1 MEGKMPN
8 YMSIQNSKT
17 RVIKNE
23 LQTTGRVKAN
33 DDQSVENVKITNDHA
48 FYKLICEK
56 RAHGDV
62 STEQFNSL
70 YYNIS
75 EEMIKKPFTIQEIN
89 NFCKEKSIPLFTT
102 DELLTLVPKDE
113 TKCYTDYKVNSVRG
127 HDHGYMADQINI
139 KASYIEKNLIDHPDY
154 QNYIMD
160 SDSYYNFIYKKL
172 ILETLRDRA
181 LDMFNGGKTEEQV
194 REYLNRINTS
204 NKTVKEVKEL
214 LETVSEGSLKEWLN
228 DPLNKGYTDV
238 EYHVLYEKISEELV
252 HTSMNIDQIK
262 EIYNKYSI
270 TPPTDSELEGMKK
283 VQEETRSSEH
293 YEQKT
298 GLTFQGRINLNVT
311 DDNADN
317 KFNLNIDLFQDKSFE
332 DLTDQNNDGV
342 INNEG
347 LLKALEDT
355 VKTFNEVFGIKKDN
369 NPLLA
374 HGNVANFRLFL
385 FENKKSYEDFLSKK
399 DSGKIPGG
407 GAAESSDNNYI
418 SNMYSHA
425 ENGRNNGDFT
435 HDGKIDHNDYNY
447 VIKHE
452 LVHALTFYLTSKL
465 DLGKV
470 LMEGLAEYVTH
481 LTEGEK
487 PTDFAKLVG
496 EKYKEH
502 TLEEIIKGAI
512 DPYKT
517 GAAAIAYIEETYP
530 NFIDN
535 LLYAA
540 TEDRKTINGRFYF
553 KEMMQKIYQSE
564 AEKIQKGEGFSNWVK
579 THSSTEDNAVESNAV
594 ESNHVQSDQS
604 DEENEVQTDSLKS
617 EGKATTS
624 SLHGLEAPKK
634 PVMHVQNEEKIVLKD
649 TILKIEK
656 SYDRD
661 SEGKHKANV
670 TIDRNDIESLY
681 NRAEG
686 AEQQSVLKFWHKL
699 HESKY
704 KVGALPEDKY
714 YFKDGKFVIRDS
726 DAGKCIL
733 LPADKVSIKIVKD
746 GNHYDLAISNN
757 DNGKVISSIT
767 KIDNLNYELLSDSS
781 YFNLET
787 QDSTIFLGQH
797 NEYNLYLENGFA
809 KMFDCA
815 SDHVYHDHNSA
826 YM

>member
-1 MEGKMPN
+1 M
-8 YMSIQNSKT
+8 
-17 RVIKNE
+17 
-23 LQTTGRVKAN
+23 QTTGRVRTN

-70 YYNIS
+70 YYDIS
-75 EEMIKKPFTIQEIN
+75 EKMIKKPFTIQEIN
-89 NFCKEKSIPLFTT
+89 DFCKEKGIPLFTT

-113 TKCYTDYKVNSVRG
+113 TKCYADYEVNSVRG

-139 KASYIEKNLIDHPDY
+139 KASYIEKNLIDHQDY
-154 QNYIMD
+154 QNYIVD
-160 SDSYYNFIYKKL
+160 SDSYYKFIYKKST
-172 ILETLRDRA
+172 LETLRDRA
-181 LDMFNGGKTEEQV
+181 LDMFNDGKTEEQV

-204 NKTVKEVKEL
+204 NKIIREVKES
-214 LETVSEGSLKEWLN
+214 LENIPEGSFKGWLD
-228 DPLNKGYTDV
+228 DPLNKGYTNV

-252 HTSMNIDQIK
+252 HTSMSIDQIK
-262 EIYNKYSI
+262 GIYNQYGI
-270 TPPTDSELEGMKK
+270 IPPTESELRGMKK

-311 DDNADN
+311 DDSAENE
-317 KFNLNIDLFQDKSFE
+317 FNLNIDLFQDKSFE
-332 DLTDQNNDGV
+332 DFIDQNNDGVINSEDLIDQNNDGV

-385 FENKKSYEDFLSKK
+385 FENKESYEDFLSKGY
-399 DSGKIPGG
+399 SGKIPGG

-435 HDGKIDHNDYNY
+435 HDGKVDHNDYNY

-487 PTDFAKLVG
+487 LADFAKLVG

-512 DPYKT
+512 DPYQT

-540 TEDRKTINGRFYF
+540 TEDRKTLNGRFYF
-553 KEMMQKIYQSE
+553 KEMMTKTYESE
-564 AEKIQKGEGFSNWVK
+564 GEKIKNGEGFSNWVK
-579 THSSTEDNAVESNAV
+579 ANSSTEDSAVES
-594 ESNHVQSDQS
+594 HHIQYDQQ
-604 DEENEVQTDSLKS
+604 DEENEVHSK
-617 EGKATTS
+617 
-624 SLHGLEAPKK
+624 
-634 PVMHVQNEEKIVLKD
+634 
-649 TILKIEK
+649 
-656 SYDRD
+656 
-661 SEGKHKANV
+661 
-670 TIDRNDIESLY
+670 
-681 NRAEG
+681 
-686 AEQQSVLKFWHKL
+686 EQV
-699 HESKY
+699 
-704 KVGALPEDKY
+704 
-714 YFKDGKFVIRDS
+714 
-726 DAGKCIL
+726 
-733 LPADKVSIKIVKD
+733 
-746 GNHYDLAISNN
+746 
-757 DNGKVISSIT
+757 
-767 KIDNLNYELLSDSS
+767 
-781 YFNLET
+781 
-787 QDSTIFLGQH
+787 
-797 NEYNLYLENGFA
+797 NEYNAPICLDHFFQSDPIF
-809 KMFDCA
+809 KMNMLINT
-815 SDHVYHDHNSA
+815 STHI
-826 YM
+826 

>member
-1 MEGKMPN
+1 MSN

-23 LQTTGRVKAN
+23 LQTTGRVRAN
-33 DDQSVENVKITNDHA
+33 DQSVEDVKITNDHA

-56 RAHGDV
+56 QAHGDV
-62 STEQFNSL
+62 SVEQFNSL
-70 YYNIS
+70 YYEIS
-75 EEMIKKPFTIQEIN
+75 EKMIKKPFTTQEIN
-89 NFCKEKSIPLFTT
+89 DFCKEKGIPLFTT
-102 DELLTLVPKDE
+102 DELLTLVPKED
-113 TKCYTDYKVNSVRG
+113 TKCYVNYETNSVKT

-139 KASYIEKNLIDHPDY
+139 KASYIRADSVNHQDC
-154 QNYIMD
+154 QNYVVD
-160 SDSYYNFIYKKL
+160 SDAYYKFIYKKMVEGS
-172 ILETLRDRA
+172 IRSWVLEN
-181 LDMFNGGKTEEQV
+181 LDGSKSSEDSM
-194 REYLNRINTS
+194 REYLKNS
-204 NKTVKEVKEL
+204 SYDQEL
-214 LETVSEGSLKEWLN
+214 KAWLRDNPEGNLKGWLS
-228 DPLNKGYTDV
+228 DPANKGYTNV
-238 EYHVLYEKISEELV
+238 EYNVLYEKISEELV
-252 HTSMNIDQIK
+252 HTSMSIDQIK
-262 EIYNKYSI
+262 GIYNKYDI
-270 TPPTDSELEGMKK
+270 IPPTESEFRGIKK

-347 LLKALEDT
+347 LLKSLEET

-369 NPLLA
+369 NPLLT

-385 FENKKSYEDFLSKK
+385 FENKESYQKYLSGGH
-399 DSGKIPGG
+399 DVHIPGC

-425 ENGRNNGDFT
+425 ENARNNGDFT

-452 LVHALTFYLTSKL
+452 FVHALTFYLTSKL

-487 PTDFAKLVG
+487 PADFAKLVN
-496 EKYKEH
+496 EEYKEH
-502 TLEEIIKGAI
+502 TLEEIVKGAI
-512 DPYKT
+512 DPYQT
-517 GAAAIAYIEETYP
+517 GAAVIAYIEETYP

-579 THSSTEDNAVESNAV
+579 THSSAEDSSVDTQFE
-594 ESNHVQSDQS
+594 HQSVDNKE
-604 DEENEVQTDSLKS
+604 DEVQPDNSREQISEKKAEVQPTGSLR
-617 EGKATTS
+617 
-624 SLHGLEAPKK
+624 GLEALKK
-634 PVMHVQNEEKIVLKD
+634 PVIHEQNEGQEKIVLKD
-649 TILKIEK
+649 TILKIGK
-656 SYDRD
+656 SYDQG

-670 TIDRNDIESLY
+670 TIDYNDVKALY
-681 NRAEG
+681 DRAEG
-686 AEQQSVLKFWHKL
+686 AEKQSVLKFWHKL
-699 HESKY
+699 AESGY

-714 YFKDGKFVIRDS
+714 YFEKGKFVIHDS
-726 DAGKCIL
+726 GTKKLIV
-733 LPADKVSIKIVKD
+733 LPEDKVSIKIMKD
-746 GNHYDLAISNN
+746 GDSYSLAISSG
-757 DNGKVISSIT
+757 NGKVISSIS
-767 KIDNLNYELLSDSS
+767 KIDNPNYELLSDSS
-781 YFNLET
+781 HFNLGE
-787 QDSTIFLGQH
+787 QDNIVLSDQH
-797 NEYNLYLENGFA
+797 HEYNLYLENGFV
-809 KMFDCA
+809 KMFDYT
-815 SDHVYHDHNSA
+815 SDHIYHDHNSA
-826 YM
+826 YI

>member
-1 MEGKMPN
+1 MSN

-23 LQTTGRVKAN
+23 LQTTGRVRAN
-33 DDQSVENVKITNDHA
+33 DQSVEDVKITNDHA

-56 RAHGDV
+56 QAHGDV
-62 STEQFNSL
+62 SVEQFNSL
-70 YYNIS
+70 YYEIS
-75 EEMIKKPFTIQEIN
+75 EKMIKKPFTIQEIN
-89 NFCKEKSIPLFTT
+89 DFCKDKGIPLFTT

-113 TKCYTDYKVNSVRG
+113 TKYYVDYETNSVRG

-139 KASYIEKNLIDHPDY
+139 KASYIEKDLINHPDY

-160 SDSYYNFIYKKL
+160 SDSYYKFIYKKL

-194 REYLNRINTS
+194 REYLNRINTN
-204 NKTVKEVKEL
+204 NKTIKEVKEL
-214 LETVSEGSLKEWLN
+214 LEAVSEGSLKGWLN

-252 HTSMNIDQIK
+252 HTSMSIDQIK
-262 EIYNKYSI
+262 GIYNQYGI
-270 TPPTDSELEGMKK
+270 TPPTDSELGGMKK

-298 GLTFQGRINLNVT
+298 GLTFQGRINLEVT
-311 DDNADN
+311 DDNHDN
-317 KFNLNIDLFQDKSFE
+317 KFNLNIDLFQDKNFE
-332 DLTDQNNDGV
+332 DLIDQNGDGV
-342 INNEG
+342 INNQN
-347 LLKALEDT
+347 LLKSLEDT

-369 NPLLA
+369 NPLLV

-385 FENKKSYEDFLSKK
+385 FEDHASYQKYLS
-399 DSGKIPGG
+399 GQYGGQIPGG
-407 GAAESSDNNYI
+407 GAADSSDNNYI
-418 SNMYSHA
+418 SDMYSHA
-425 ENGRNNGDFT
+425 ENARGDRN
-435 HDGKIDHNDYNY
+435 HDGKTDHKDYNY

-487 PTDFAKLVG
+487 PADFAKLVS
-496 EKYKEH
+496 EEYKEH
-502 TLEEIIKGAI
+502 TLEEIVKGAI
-512 DPYKT
+512 DPYQT

-535 LLYAA
+535 LLHAA

-553 KEMMQKIYQSE
+553 KEMMQRIYQSE

-579 THSSTEDNAVESNAV
+579 THSSTEDSSVDA
-594 ESNHVQSDQS
+594 QSEHQS
-604 DEENEVQTDSLKS
+604 VDNKEDEVQPDNSREQISEKKAEVQPTGSLR
-617 EGKATTS
+617 
-624 SLHGLEAPKK
+624 GLEALKK
-634 PVMHVQNEEKIVLKD
+634 PVIHEHNEEKIILKD
-649 TILKIEK
+649 TILKMEK
-656 SYDRD
+656 SREQD

-670 TIDRNDIESLY
+670 AIGRNDIEALY
-681 NRAEG
+681 NKAAEG
-686 AEQQSVLKFWHKL
+686 AEKQSVLKFWHKL
-699 HESKY
+699 HTSEY

-714 YFKDGKFVIRDS
+714 YFKDGKFVIHDS
-726 DAGKCIL
+726 GAKKLIV
-733 LPADKVSIKIVKD
+733 LPEDKVSIKIMKD
-746 GNHYDLAISNN
+746 GDHYDLAIS
-757 DNGKVISSIT
+757 DEKGKVISSIT
-767 KIDNLNYELLSDSS
+767 KVDDLNYELLSDTSGFS
-781 YFNLET
+781 LET

-797 NEYNLYLENGFA
+797 NEYNSYLENGFV
-809 KMFDCA
+809 KMFDCPSNYA
-815 SDHVYHDHNSA
+815 YHDHNSD
-826 YM
+826 YIYS

>member
-1 MEGKMPN
+1 MK
-8 YMSIQNSKT
+8 NSSYDQ
-17 RVIKNE
+17 E
-23 LQTTGRVKAN
+23 LKAW
-33 DDQSVENVKITNDHA
+33 
-48 FYKLICEK
+48 
-56 RAHGDV
+56 
-62 STEQFNSL
+62 
-70 YYNIS
+70 
-75 EEMIKKPFTIQEIN
+75 
-89 NFCKEKSIPLFTT
+89 
-102 DELLTLVPKDE
+102 
-113 TKCYTDYKVNSVRG
+113 
-127 HDHGYMADQINI
+127 
-139 KASYIEKNLIDHPDY
+139 
-154 QNYIMD
+154 
-160 SDSYYNFIYKKL
+160 
-172 ILETLRDRA
+172 LRD
-181 LDMFNGGKTEEQV
+181 NP
-194 REYLNRINTS
+194 
-204 NKTVKEVKEL
+204 
-214 LETVSEGSLKEWLN
+214 EGNLKGWLS
-228 DPLNKGYTDV
+228 DPANKGYTNV
-238 EYHVLYEKISEELV
+238 EYNVLYEKISEELV
-252 HTSMNIDQIK
+252 HTSMSIDQIK
-262 EIYNKYSI
+262 GIYNKYDI
-270 TPPTDSELEGMKK
+270 TPPTESEFGGIKK

-347 LLKALEDT
+347 LLKSLEET
-355 VKTFNEVFGIKKDN
+355 VKTFNEVFGVKKDN

-385 FENKKSYEDFLSKK
+385 FEDHASYQEYLSEQY
-399 DSGKIPGG
+399 GGQIPGG
-407 GAAESSDNNYI
+407 GASDSSDNNYI
-418 SNMYSHA
+418 SDMYSHA
-425 ENGRNNGDFT
+425 ENARGDLN
-435 HDGKIDHNDYNY
+435 HDGKTDHNDYNY

-487 PTDFAKLVG
+487 PADFAKLVG

-512 DPYKT
+512 DPYQT

-579 THSSTEDNAVESNAV
+579 THSSATIESDHIQLDQPAVD
-594 ESNHVQSDQS
+594 H
-604 DEENEVQTDSLKS
+604 EENEVQPDSLKS

-624 SLHGLEAPKK
+624 SLRGLEAPKK
-634 PVMHVQNEEKIVLKD
+634 PVMHEQNEEKVVLKD

-661 SEGKHKANV
+661 VEGKHKANV
-670 TIDRNDIESLY
+670 TIDYNDVKALY
-681 NRAEG
+681 DRAEG
-686 AEQQSVLKFWHKL
+686 EDKGSVLKFWHKL
-699 HESKY
+699 AESGY
-704 KVGALPEDKY
+704 KIGALPEDKY
-714 YFKDGKFVIRDS
+714 YFEKGKFVIHDS
-726 DAGKCIL
+726 GTKKLIL
-733 LPADKVSIKIVKD
+733 LPEDKVFIKIMKD
-746 GNHYDLAISNN
+746 GDSYSLAISS
-757 DNGKVISSIT
+757 DNGKVISSIS
-767 KIDNLNYELLSDSS
+767 KIDNPNYELLSDSS
-781 YFNLET
+781 HFNLET
-787 QDSTIFLGQH
+787 QDNIELSDQH
-797 NEYNLYLENGFA
+797 HEYNLYLENGFVT
-809 KMFDCA
+809 MFDCA

-826 YM
+826 YI

>member
-1 MEGKMPN
+1 MEGKMSN

-23 LQTTGRVKAN
+23 LQTTGSVRAN
-33 DDQSVENVKITNDHA
+33 DQSVEDVKITNDHA

-56 RAHGDV
+56 QAHGDV
-62 STEQFNSL
+62 SVEQFNSL
-70 YYNIS
+70 YYEIS
-75 EEMIKKPFTIQEIN
+75 EKMIKKPFTIQEIN
-89 NFCKEKSIPLFTT
+89 DFCNEKGIPLFTT
-102 DELLTLVPKDE
+102 DELLTLVPKED
-113 TKCYTDYKVNSVRG
+113 TKCYVNYETNSVKT

-139 KASYIEKNLIDHPDY
+139 KASYIRVDSVNHQDC
-154 QNYIMD
+154 QNYVVD
-160 SDSYYNFIYKKL
+160 SDAYYKFIYKKMVEGS
-172 ILETLRDRA
+172 IRSWVLEN
-181 LDMFNGGKTEEQV
+181 LDGSKSSEDSM
-194 REYLNRINTS
+194 REYLKNS
-204 NKTVKEVKEL
+204 SYDQEL
-214 LETVSEGSLKEWLN
+214 KAWLRDNPEGNLKGWLS
-228 DPLNKGYTDV
+228 DPANKGYTNV
-238 EYHVLYEKISEELV
+238 EYHVLYEKISEKLV

-262 EIYNKYSI
+262 EIYNKHDI
-270 TPPTDSELEGMKK
+270 TPPTDSEFGGIKK

-347 LLKALEDT
+347 LLKSLEET

-369 NPLLA
+369 NPLLT

-385 FENKKSYEDFLSKK
+385 FENKESYQKYLSGGH
-399 DSGKIPGG
+399 DVHIPGG

-418 SNMYSHA
+418 SNMYPHA
-425 ENGRNNGDFT
+425 ENARNNGDFT

-452 LVHALTFYLTSKL
+452 FVHALTFYLTSKL

-487 PTDFAKLVG
+487 PVDFAKLVS
-496 EKYKEH
+496 EEYKEH
-502 TLEEIIKGAI
+502 TLEEIVKGAI
-512 DPYKT
+512 DPYQT
-517 GAAAIAYIEETYP
+517 GAAVIAYIEETYP

-540 TEDRKTINGRFYF
+540 TEDRKTLNGRFYF

-579 THSSTEDNAVESNAV
+579 THSSTEDNTIESD
-594 ESNHVQSDQS
+594 HIQSDQPVV
-604 DEENEVQTDSLKS
+604 DHEEDEVQSKGQVS
-617 EGKATTS
+617 EDKAATS
-624 SLHGLEAPKK
+624 SFRGLEAPKK
-634 PVMHVQNEEKIVLKD
+634 PVIHEHNEEKIILKD

-656 SYDRD
+656 SYEQD

-670 TIDRNDIESLY
+670 TIDYHDLKALY

-686 AEQQSVLKFWHKL
+686 EDKNSVLKFWQKL
-699 HESKY
+699 AESDY

-714 YFKDGKFVIRDS
+714 YFEKGKFVIHDS
-726 DAGKCIL
+726 GTKKLIV
-733 LPADKVSIKIVKD
+733 LPEDKVSIKIMKD
-746 GNHYDLAISNN
+746 GDSYSLAISSG
-757 DNGKVISSIT
+757 NGKVISSIS
-767 KIDNLNYELLSDSS
+767 KIDNPNYELLSDSS
-781 YFNLET
+781 HFNSGE
-787 QDSTIFLGQH
+787 QDNIVLSDQH
-797 NEYNLYLENGFA
+797 HEYNLYLENGFV

-815 SDHVYHDHNSA
+815 SDHIYHDHNSA
-826 YM
+826 YIYS

>member
-1 MEGKMPN
+1 MSN
-8 YMSIQNSKT
+8 YISRQT
-17 RVIKNE
+17 RVIKDE
-23 LQTTGRVKAN
+23 LQTTGRVRAN

-56 RAHGDV
+56 QAHGDV

-70 YYNIS
+70 YYDIS
-75 EEMIKKPFTIQEIN
+75 EKMIRKPFTIQEIN
-89 NFCKEKSIPLFTT
+89 NFCKEKGIPLFEIN
-102 DELLTLVPKDE
+102 ELLTLVPKDE
-113 TKCYTDYKVNSVRG
+113 TKCYADYEVNSVRG

-139 KASYIEKNLIDHPDY
+139 KASYIEKSSIDHPDY
-154 QNYIMD
+154 QNYIVD
-160 SDSYYNFIYKKL
+160 SDSYYKFIYKKL

-214 LETVSEGSLKEWLN
+214 LENTPEGSLKKWLD

-252 HTSMNIDQIK
+252 HTSMSVDQIK
-262 EIYNKYSI
+262 GIYNQYGI
-270 TPPTDSELEGMKK
+270 TPPIESELEGMKK

-298 GLTFQGRINLNVT
+298 GLKFQGRINLNVT
-311 DDNADN
+311 DDSAEN

-332 DLTDQNNDGV
+332 DLIDQNNDGV

-355 VKTFNEVFGIKKDN
+355 VKTFNKVFGIKKDN

-385 FENKKSYEDFLSKK
+385 FKNKESYEDCLSKGY
-399 DSGKIPGG
+399 SGKIPGG

-435 HDGKIDHNDYNY
+435 HDGKMDHNDYNY
-447 VIKHE
+447 VVKHE

-465 DLGKV
+465 DLGTV

-481 LTEGEK
+481 LTQGK
-487 PTDFAKLVG
+487 KLADFAKLVG

-512 DPYKT
+512 DPYET

-540 TEDRKTINGRFYF
+540 TEDRKTLNGRFYF
-553 KEMMQKIYQSE
+553 KEMMTKIYESE
-564 AEKIQKGEGFSNWVK
+564 GEKIKNGKGFSNWVK
-579 THSSTEDNAVESNAV
+579 ANSSTEDSAVKS
-594 ESNHVQSDQS
+594 HHIQYDQQ
-604 DEENEVQTDSLKS
+604 DEENEVHSKEQVNEDR
-617 EGKATTS
+617 ATTAS
-624 SLHGLEAPKK
+624 FRGLEVPKK
-634 PVMHVQNEEKIVLKD
+634 PVMHAQNEEKIILKD

-656 SYDRD
+656 NYDRD
-661 SEGKHKANV
+661 VEGKHKANV
-670 TIDRNDIESLY
+670 TIDYNDVKALY

-686 AEQQSVLKFWHKL
+686 EDKSSVLKFWNKL
-699 HESKY
+699 HTSDY
-704 KVGALPEDKY
+704 KIGTLPEEKY
-714 YFKDGKFVIRDS
+714 YFKDGKFVVHDS
-726 DAGKCIL
+726 DTTKLIV
-733 LPADKVSIKIVKD
+733 LPEDKVSMKIMKD
-746 GNHYDLAISNN
+746 GNSYSLAISNG
-757 DNGKVISSIT
+757 NGKVISSIS
-767 KIDNLNYELLSDSS
+767 KIDNPNYELLSDSRHFS
-781 YFNLET
+781 LET
-787 QDSTIFLGQH
+787 QDNFELLDQH
-797 NEYNLYLENGFA
+797 HEYDLYLENGFV

-826 YM
+826 YI

>member
-1 MEGKMPN
+1 MSN

-23 LQTTGRVKAN
+23 LQTTGRVRAN
-33 DDQSVENVKITNDHA
+33 DQSVEDIKITNDHA

-56 RAHGDV
+56 QAHGDV
-62 STEQFNSL
+62 SVEQFNSL
-70 YYNIS
+70 YYEIS
-75 EEMIKKPFTIQEIN
+75 EKMIKKSFTIQEIN
-89 NFCKEKSIPLFTT
+89 DFCKEKGIPLFTT
-102 DELLTLVPKDE
+102 DELLTLVPKED
-113 TKCYTDYKVNSVRG
+113 TKCYVNYETNSVKT

-139 KASYIEKNLIDHPDY
+139 KASYIRADSVNHQDC
-154 QNYIMD
+154 QNYVVD
-160 SDSYYNFIYKKL
+160 SDAYYKFIYKKMVEGS
-172 ILETLRDRA
+172 IRSWVLEN
-181 LDMFNGGKTEEQV
+181 LDGSKSSEDSM
-194 REYLNRINTS
+194 REYLKNS
-204 NKTVKEVKEL
+204 SYDQEL
-214 LETVSEGSLKEWLN
+214 KAWLRDNPEGNLKGWLS
-228 DPLNKGYTDV
+228 DPANKGYTNV
-238 EYHVLYEKISEELV
+238 EYNVLYEKISEELV
-252 HTSMNIDQIK
+252 HTSMSIDQIK
-262 EIYNKYSI
+262 GIYNKYDI
-270 TPPTDSELEGMKK
+270 TPPTESEFGGIKK

-347 LLKALEDT
+347 LLKSLEET

-385 FENKKSYEDFLSKK
+385 FEDHASYQEYLSEQY
-399 DSGKIPGG
+399 GGQIPGG
-407 GAAESSDNNYI
+407 GAADSSDNNYI
-418 SNMYSHA
+418 SDMYSHA
-425 ENGRNNGDFT
+425 ENARGDRN
-435 HDGKIDHNDYNY
+435 HDGKTDHNDYNY

-452 LVHALTFYLTSKL
+452 LVHALTFYLTSKF

-487 PTDFAKLVG
+487 PADFAKLVG

-512 DPYKT
+512 DPYQT

-579 THSSTEDNAVESNAV
+579 THSSATIESDHIQLDQPAVD
-594 ESNHVQSDQS
+594 H
-604 DEENEVQTDSLKS
+604 EENEVQPDSLKS

-624 SLHGLEAPKK
+624 SLRGLEAPKK
-634 PVMHVQNEEKIVLKD
+634 PVMHEQNEEKVVLKD

-661 SEGKHKANV
+661 VEGKHKANV
-670 TIDRNDIESLY
+670 TIDYNDVKALY
-681 NRAEG
+681 DRAEG
-686 AEQQSVLKFWHKL
+686 EDKGSVLKFWHKL
-699 HESKY
+699 AESGY
-704 KVGALPEDKY
+704 KIGALPEDKY
-714 YFKDGKFVIRDS
+714 YFEKGKFVIHDS
-726 DAGKCIL
+726 GTKKLIL
-733 LPADKVSIKIVKD
+733 LPEDKVSIKIMKD
-746 GNHYDLAISNN
+746 GDSYSLAISS
-757 DNGKVISSIT
+757 DNGKVISSIS
-767 KIDNLNYELLSDSS
+767 KIDNPNYELLSDSS
-781 YFNLET
+781 HFNLET
-787 QDSTIFLGQH
+787 QDNIELSDQH
-797 NEYNLYLENGFA
+797 HEYNLYLENGFVT
-809 KMFDCA
+809 MFDCA

-826 YM
+826 YI

>member
-1 MEGKMPN
+1 MSN

-23 LQTTGRVKAN
+23 LQTTGRVRAN
-33 DDQSVENVKITNDHA
+33 DQSVEDIKITNDHA

-56 RAHGDV
+56 QAHGDV
-62 STEQFNSL
+62 SVEQFNSL
-70 YYNIS
+70 YYEIS
-75 EEMIKKPFTIQEIN
+75 EKMIKKSFTIQEIN
-89 NFCKEKSIPLFTT
+89 DFCKEKGIPLFTT
-102 DELLTLVPKDE
+102 DELLTLVPKED
-113 TKCYTDYKVNSVRG
+113 TKCYVNYETNSVKT

-139 KASYIEKNLIDHPDY
+139 KASYIRADSVNHQDC
-154 QNYIMD
+154 QNYVVD
-160 SDSYYNFIYKKL
+160 SDAYYKFIYKKMVEGS
-172 ILETLRDRA
+172 IRSWVLEN
-181 LDMFNGGKTEEQV
+181 LDGSKSSEDSM
-194 REYLNRINTS
+194 REYLKNS
-204 NKTVKEVKEL
+204 SYDQEL
-214 LETVSEGSLKEWLN
+214 KAWLRDNPEGNLKGWLS
-228 DPLNKGYTDV
+228 DPANKGYTNV
-238 EYHVLYEKISEELV
+238 EYNVLYEKISEELV
-252 HTSMNIDQIK
+252 HTSMSIDQIK
-262 EIYNKYSI
+262 GIYNKYDI
-270 TPPTDSELEGMKK
+270 TPPTESEFGGIKK

-347 LLKALEDT
+347 LLKSLEET

-385 FENKKSYEDFLSKK
+385 FEDHASYQEYLS
-399 DSGKIPGG
+399 GQYGGQIPGG
-407 GAAESSDNNYI
+407 GAADSSDNNYI
-418 SNMYSHA
+418 SDMYSHA
-425 ENGRNNGDFT
+425 ENARGDRN
-435 HDGKIDHNDYNY
+435 HDGKTDHNDYNY

-487 PTDFAKLVG
+487 PADFAKLVG

-512 DPYKT
+512 DPYQT

-579 THSSTEDNAVESNAV
+579 THSSATIESDHIQLDQPAVD
-594 ESNHVQSDQS
+594 H
-604 DEENEVQTDSLKS
+604 EENEVQPDSLKS

-624 SLHGLEAPKK
+624 SLRGLEAPKK
-634 PVMHVQNEEKIVLKD
+634 PVMHEQNEEKVVLKD

-661 SEGKHKANV
+661 VEGKHKANV
-670 TIDRNDIESLY
+670 TIDYNDVKALY
-681 NRAEG
+681 DRAEG
-686 AEQQSVLKFWHKL
+686 EDKGSVLKFWHKL
-699 HESKY
+699 AESGY
-704 KVGALPEDKY
+704 KIGALPEDKY
-714 YFKDGKFVIRDS
+714 YFEKGKFVIHDS
-726 DAGKCIL
+726 GTKKLIL
-733 LPADKVSIKIVKD
+733 LPKDKVSIKIMKD
-746 GNHYDLAISNN
+746 GDSYSLAISS
-757 DNGKVISSIT
+757 DNGKVISSIS
-767 KIDNLNYELLSDSS
+767 KIDNPNYELLSDSS
-781 YFNLET
+781 HFNLET
-787 QDSTIFLGQH
+787 QDNIELSDQH
-797 NEYNLYLENGFA
+797 HEYNLYLENGFVT
-809 KMFDCA
+809 MFDCA

-826 YM
+826 YI

>member
-1 MEGKMPN
+1 MSN

-23 LQTTGRVKAN
+23 LQTTGSVRAN
-33 DDQSVENVKITNDHA
+33 DQSVEDVKITNDHA

-56 RAHGDV
+56 QAHGDV
-62 STEQFNSL
+62 SVEQFNSL
-70 YYNIS
+70 YYEIS
-75 EEMIKKPFTIQEIN
+75 EKMIKKPFTIQEIN
-89 NFCKEKSIPLFTT
+89 DFCNEKGIPLFTT
-102 DELLTLVPKDE
+102 DELLTLVPKED
-113 TKCYTDYKVNSVRG
+113 TKCYVNYETNSVKT

-139 KASYIEKNLIDHPDY
+139 KASYIRADSVNHQDC
-154 QNYIMD
+154 QNYVVD
-160 SDSYYNFIYKKL
+160 SDAYYKFIYKKMVEGS
-172 ILETLRDRA
+172 IRSWVLEN
-181 LDMFNGGKTEEQV
+181 LDGSKSSEDSM
-194 REYLNRINTS
+194 REYLKNS
-204 NKTVKEVKEL
+204 SYDQEL
-214 LETVSEGSLKEWLN
+214 KAWLRDNPEGNLKGWLS
-228 DPLNKGYTDV
+228 DPANKGYTNV
-238 EYHVLYEKISEELV
+238 EYHVLYEKISEKLV

-262 EIYNKYSI
+262 EIYNKHDI
-270 TPPTDSELEGMKK
+270 TPPTDSEFGGIKK

-347 LLKALEDT
+347 LLKSLEET

-369 NPLLA
+369 NPLLT

-385 FENKKSYEDFLSKK
+385 FENKESYQKYLSGGH
-399 DSGKIPGG
+399 DVHIPGG

-425 ENGRNNGDFT
+425 ENARNNGDFT

-452 LVHALTFYLTSKL
+452 FVHALTFYLTSKL

-487 PTDFAKLVG
+487 PADFAKLVS
-496 EKYKEH
+496 EEYKEH
-502 TLEEIIKGAI
+502 TLEEIVKGAI
-512 DPYKT
+512 DPYQT
-517 GAAAIAYIEETYP
+517 GAAVIAYIEETYP

-540 TEDRKTINGRFYF
+540 TEDRKTLNGRFYF

-579 THSSTEDNAVESNAV
+579 THSSTEDNTIESD
-594 ESNHVQSDQS
+594 HIQSDQPVV
-604 DEENEVQTDSLKS
+604 DHEEDEVQSKGQVS
-617 EGKATTS
+617 EDKAATS
-624 SLHGLEAPKK
+624 SFRGLEAPKK
-634 PVMHVQNEEKIVLKD
+634 PVIHEHNEEKIILKD

-656 SYDRD
+656 SYEQD

-670 TIDRNDIESLY
+670 TINYNDVKALY
-681 NRAEG
+681 DRAEG
-686 AEQQSVLKFWHKL
+686 AEKQSVLDFWNKL
-699 HESKY
+699 HTSDY

-714 YFKDGKFVIRDS
+714 YFEKGKFVIHDS
-726 DAGKCIL
+726 GTKKLIV
-733 LPADKVSIKIVKD
+733 LPEDKVSIKIMKD

-767 KIDNLNYELLSDSS
+767 KIDNLNYELLSDSNS
-781 YFNLET
+781 FSLET
-787 QDSTIFLGQH
+787 QDSTIFSGQH

-815 SDHVYHDHNSA
+815 SDHIYHDHNST
-826 YM
+826 YIYS